1 MELENPIRPTVLIR
15 SEPFSKLEFLETKD
29 INVQEQQLFSKKN
42 FLWYSWID
50 KFVRLTAT
58 RNESFTNF

>member
-29 INVQEQQLFSKKN
+29 INVQEQLLFSKK
-42 FLWYSWID
+42 
-50 KFVRLTAT
+50 
-58 RNESFTNF
+58 SFYDIHE